1 MELTSAEQ
9 VYHVTRICVD
19 SYEKQVPTGWICNPY
34 LEEAVPFH
42 GVMQFLLRMEALL
55 DQLNFPQS
63 FTANRG
69 MPDTLTTATP
79 SHGMR
84 EGAVETFSMRIL
96 FRRNAS
102 WQGSLAWDSR
112 EEQFRSILELLL
124 LMDRALEETCGVP
137 VPAETGE
144 TIT

>member
-42 GVMQFLLRMEALL
+42 GVMQLLLRMEALL

-84 EGAVETFSMRIL
+84 EGAVETFSLRIL

-102 WQGSLAWDSR
+102 WQGSLTWL
-112 EEQFRSILELLL
+112 EEGKEESFRSVLELLL
-124 LMDRALEETCGVP
+124 LMHSALEPESK
-137 VPAETGE
+137 
-144 TIT
+144 

>member
-84 EGAVETFSMRIL
+84 EGAVETFSLRIL

-112 EEQFRSILELLL
+112 EEQFRSILELLFL
-124 LMDRALEETCGVP
+124 LDAALRESASDP
-137 VPAETGE
+137 APAETGE
-144 TIT
+144 AIT

>member
-69 MPDTLTTATP
+69 CCFANKLRKIFIQSAKKK
-79 SHGMR
+79 
-84 EGAVETFSMRIL
+84 
-96 FRRNAS
+96 RRLK
-102 WQGSLAWDSR
+102 G
-112 EEQFRSILELLL
+112 F
-124 LMDRALEETCGVP
+124 
-137 VPAETGE
+137 
-144 TIT
+144 